1 MPQKL
6 TSIFVAIIQN
16 LAIVVRKLTKK
27 HSLRTTTAT
36 FSQKGDSTLKKWHMC
51 LKFKV
56 GQKIKLARLEKD
68 EPVI

>member
-36 FSQKGDSTLKKWHMC
+36 FFLFFILYFKKVAHEP
-51 LKFKV
+51 
-56 GQKIKLARLEKD
+56 KI
-68 EPVI
+68 